1 MKVTQRE
8 RERGD
13 WCSLCL
19 MYSSARSLALGTEI
33 VAGRV
38 SAADLQ
44 RCLGHPEIHYRSVGG
59 AHLDA
64 ALQQQITANDLLLPS
79 SLPTTLFFFLENVSS
94 FLCSSLSL
102 SHLFVF
108 FQSASGIK
116 HLFFHSIQHVKY
128 WHSCWVSQCKVKMF
142 NSDTPLASFHW

>member
-128 WHSCWVSQCKVKMF
+128 
-142 NSDTPLASFHW
+142 